1 MPCLGTLGKAKAHA
15 RRKLSEWWDSHQLTA
30 KYRRLK
36 RLLVSRRSRQAAYL
50 VEEPRLAQLPQLVS
64 RGSHHAVYL
73 VEEAGWP
80 QLGRVNLG
88 MEELAEEQ
96 GGQRMEVRQAINNER
111 DGKIVNVKFSI
122 VLPFDELH
130 RGDHETE
137 GGNCSST
144 NLQNPPANLPEQEDR
159 NTMVEKDQ
167 DESQSA
173 DGHVTSHAVIM
184 VKAADDAV
192 MNY

>member
-1 MPCLGTLGKAKAHA
+1 M
-15 RRKLSEWWDSHQLTA
+15 
-30 KYRRLK
+30 
-36 RLLVSRRSRQAAYL
+36 SRRTRQAAYLVEEPRLAPPAGRQAVYL
-50 VEEPRLAQLPQLVS
+50 VEEPRLAQLPQLQEVS
-64 RGSHHAVYL
+64 TSSSRRYRRSRQAVYL
-73 VEEAGWP
+73 VEEAG
-80 QLGRVNLG
+80 QLGRIKLG

-96 GGQRMEVRQAINNER
+96 GGQRREVREAINN
-111 DGKIVNVKFSI
+111 DGKSVNVKISI
-122 VLPFDELH
+122 ILPFDELH

-159 NTMVEKDQ
+159 NTIGSMIEKDQ
-167 DESQSA
+167 DESHSE

-184 VKAADDAV
+184 VKPADDAV